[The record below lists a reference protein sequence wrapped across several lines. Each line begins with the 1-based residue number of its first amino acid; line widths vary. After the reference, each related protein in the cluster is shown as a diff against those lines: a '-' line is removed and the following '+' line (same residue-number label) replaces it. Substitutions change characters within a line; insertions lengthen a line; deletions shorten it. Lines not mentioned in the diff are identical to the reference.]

1 MRDSRPIWRFGR
13 TSSFGVWFR
22 SRPNG
27 KLLVLFWAGA
37 IFSRETTVVYRIT
50 EKAEDA
56 SEDSPPVDVE
66 FKQRIKPSLT
76 VTEKCGALL
85 SKSDFPMVVFA
96 SGSDV
101 VYSGDDLKTFKRLQK
116 IPGRMFF
123 NLSSLGHDE
132 AESFVLPDLDP
143 EIYET
148 GDDEDEDDTKKGL
161 LIPICR
167 ISVKQDQLGR
177 LRAWDVLDILRND
190 TLAFEAGEDEDE
202 DEESEEPDNPCKPH
216 EGDGAGAGGGGAGES
231 GGGGA
236 GAGGG
241 AADEPAGEGSVK
253 PCD

>member
-1 MRDSRPIWRFGR
+1 
-13 TSSFGVWFR
+13 
-22 SRPNG
+22 
-27 KLLVLFWAGA
+27 
-37 IFSRETTVVYRIT
+37 
-50 EKAEDA
+50 
-56 SEDSPPVDVE
+56 VDIE